1 LSPGAEQARS
11 RDLVRRLA
19 VYLVA
24 DPDQTDLPLIGL
36 VEAALAGGATA
47 VQLRAK
53 SLSDRELVALADDLG
68 NRCRAAGALFV
79 VNDRLDIALAVGADG
94 VHLGVDD
101 LPIERARMI
110 AGPTFVV
117 GYSPET
123 DGQAAAAS
131 RRGAN
136 YLGIGPVFGTRSKA
150 DAGEA
155 IGLATL
161 RRRVGLAGIPAIG
174 IGGIDSTNAASVVEC
189 GAAGVAVVGAILRA
203 QDPTDAT
210 KMLADAVTT
219 SRGA

>member
-1 LSPGAEQARS
+1 MSPGAEQARS

-117 GYSPET
+117 GYSP
-123 DGQAAAAS
+123 
-131 RRGAN
+131 
-136 YLGIGPVFGTRSKA
+136 
-150 DAGEA
+150 
-155 IGLATL
+155 
-161 RRRVGLAGIPAIG
+161 
-174 IGGIDSTNAASVVEC
+174 
-189 GAAGVAVVGAILRA
+189 
-203 QDPTDAT
+203 
-210 KMLADAVTT
+210 
-219 SRGA
+219 